1 MAKRKKLIPDYGTT
15 VIKGVEYY
23 RTRIEDADGKRV
35 ALYALT
41 PEELYEKVEEAKQ
54 LIKDAKF
61 RKRILRKMATNAVC
75 QCQSNNYD

>member
-35 ALYALT
+35 GLT
-41 PEELYEKVEEAKQ
+41 DGLTEKKHPKSAGFSKG
-54 LIKDAKF
+54 F
-61 RKRILRKMATNAVC
+61 
-75 QCQSNNYD
+75 